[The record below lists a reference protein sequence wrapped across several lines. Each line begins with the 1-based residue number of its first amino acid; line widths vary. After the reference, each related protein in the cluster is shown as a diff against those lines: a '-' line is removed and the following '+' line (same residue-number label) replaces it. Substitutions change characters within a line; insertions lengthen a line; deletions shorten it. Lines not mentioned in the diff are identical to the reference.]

1 MALKKEELKNKTENN
16 GPQRQPQKRW
26 PPPQK
31 RQPKKKTATQSGA
44 TVVINLP
51 NIYLILYII

>member
-1 MALKKEELKNKTENN
+1 MAPKDNLKKD
-16 GPQRQPQKRW
+16 GPL
-26 PPPQK
+26 
-31 RQPKKKTATQSGA
+31 PKKKTATQSGA